1 MAQLLLGLIY
11 DEGKG
16 TTQDYAEAVK
26 WYRRSAELEN
36 ASAQN
41 NLGFMYTQGQ
51 GVLKDYVLAHM
62 WLNLYFF

>member
-11 DEGKG
+11 DDGKG
-16 TTQDYAEAVK
+16 TAQDYAEVVK

-51 GVLKDYVLAHM
+51 GVLKDYVLAH
-62 WLNLYFF
+62 NVV